1 LSLYTKLGFD
11 VVEPLALISGT
22 PSTTGINGVSV
33 RAMAVED
40 LTFADELAINVHGH
54 TRRNEVAGAI
64 AKGTAKVAERGGR
77 ISGYTTGIGFFGH
90 TVAETNDDLK
100 GLIADAGEF
109 SGPGFL
115 LPTRNS
121 DVFRWCLE
129 NGLRV
134 VQPMTLM
141 SKDFYREPQ
150 GAFLPSILF

>member
-1 LSLYTKLGFD
+1 
-11 VVEPLALISGT
+11 LAIERA
-22 PSTTGINGVSV
+22 SV
-33 RAMAVED
+33 RPATPED
-40 LTFADELAINVHGH
+40 LTFIDEIAISVHGH
-54 TRRNEVAGAI
+54 TRHNEVAGAI
-64 AKGTAKVAERGGR
+64 EQGTAKVVERGGR
-77 ISGYTTGIGFFGH
+77 ITGYTTGVGFFGH
-90 TVAETNDDLK
+90 AVGETNDDLK
-100 GLIADAGEF
+100 ALIADADAFG
-109 SGPGFL
+109 GPGFL